1 MLFKTSNVLNWDFA
15 ARSSLTSY
23 LFIQDQ
29 QFYIFF
35 EIKHQKTSNE
45 IGTASKKKNKFV
57 FLKKKISCNF
67 LERIIDFE
75 NLGQK
80 GILH

>member
-1 MLFKTSNVLNWDFA
+1 MKLA
-15 ARSSLTSY
+15 
-23 LFIQDQ
+23 Q
-29 QFYIFF
+29 QVR
-35 EIKHQKTSNE
+35 
-45 IGTASKKKNKFV
+45 KKNKFV
-57 FLKKKISCNF
+57 FLKKKNSCNF